1 MEFNEVKM
9 EIVGIDDKLSI
20 HFLYIPKDFNIK
32 SLNFDHHKTQII
44 GRLNQFNRIKIL
56 KKQKEDNGDLVK
68 LFTEI
73 LQKRGWDF
81 ESFPNPVAYATYYCE
96 E

>member
-56 KKQKEDNGDLVK
+56 KK
-68 LFTEI
+68 
-73 LQKRGWDF
+73 
-81 ESFPNPVAYATYYCE
+81 
-96 E
+96 

>member
-32 SLNFDHHKTQII
+32 SLNLNRSQHIAYGLPRQ
-44 GRLNQFNRIKIL
+44 RLH
-56 KKQKEDNGDLVK
+56 
-68 LFTEI
+68 TA
-73 LQKRGWDF
+73 
-81 ESFPNPVAYATYYCE
+81 SS
-96 E
+96 